1 MVTHDMQLPA
11 IARRVVVMSDGKV
24 KDVIENSE
32 EARFRALQQLND
44 GIEDLTVFESQSSSV
59 DSRTHRTTTDIR
71 RPSEYD
77 RVHVLEST
85 EDRFGYRKL
94 LLERHPERSAEL
106 SQWPV
111 SSNRL

>member
-1 MVTHDMQLPA
+1 MQLPA

-59 DSRTHRTTTDIR
+59 DSRTHRATTDIR

-85 EDRFGYRKL
+85 EDRFGYRQV

>member
-59 DSRTHRTTTDIR
+59 DSRTHRATTDHTAAER
-71 RPSEYD
+71 VRQGPRAGVYGRPV
-77 RVHVLEST
+77 RVPAAAT
-85 EDRFGYRKL
+85 GAA
-94 LLERHPERSAEL
+94 P
-106 SQWPV
+106 
-111 SSNRL
+111 